1 MIFVAY
7 FLKKTNN
14 KKGTYLQI
22 YESYYDPERKGG
34 AHRSYKPIGYVH
46 ELQAGGIDDPITF
59 FSDEVQKLNQ
69 EYKKYKQAE
78 KNRQITE
85 ESPEKLLGYFP
96 LKNLNDSLGCKKYID
111 LMQTSTNFR
120 FNVSD
125 MMSALIYAR
134 LVHPCSKSRTYD
146 AVIPKL
152 FENYDFSLDQLY
164 SGLEYIGSEYE
175 KIIEIY
181 NHQVSHKYKFDTSHT
196 YFDCTNF
203 YFEIDKEDAFRLKGP
218 SKENKKEPIV
228 GLGLLLDANQIPVG
242 MKMYPGNESEK
253 PVLRNIIDD
262 LKQRNHISGRTI
274 QVADKGLNCFNNI
287 LHALKA
293 GDGYIFSKSVK
304 TLPETEKTWVLLK
317 NDYADVKNNKNEVL
331 YRIKE
336 CVDDFT
342 YSYTDAN
349 GHRKSLKLTE
359 KRIVTFNPKL
369 AEKQI
374 YEINKQVEKAKKLKT
389 CEAKKSEYGDSAK
402 YVTFVSANKKGEKT
416 DEKIRVELNEKA
428 IENAKKLAGYN
439 MIVTSEV
446 HMSASEIY
454 AAYHNLWR
462 IEESFR
468 IMKSQLDA
476 RPVYLQKEDTITGH
490 FLICY
495 LAVLL
500 TRLFQIHTLNDN
512 YGTEEIFDFI
522 RDFRV
527 AQVSE
532 RKYIN
537 LTRKSTFIKDL
548 SSLTGLPLTSYFLGN
563 EDVNKM
569 LSHRF

>member
-69 EYKKYKQAE
+69 EYKKNKQAE

-146 AVIPKL
+146 EVIPKL
-152 FENYDFSLDQLY
+152 FEDYDFSLDQLY

-203 YFEIDKEDAFRLKGP
+203 YFEIDREDAFRLKGP

-304 TLPETEKTWVLLK
+304 TLPETEKTWVLLE
-317 NDYADVKNNKNEVL
+317 NDYVDVKNNKNEVL

-374 YEINKQVEKAKKLKT
+374 YEINRQVEKAKKLKT

-416 DEKIRVELNEKA
+416 EEKIRVELNEKA

-446 HMSASEIY
+446 HMSASKIY

>member
-1 MIFVAY
+1 MAY

-46 ELQAGGIDDPITF
+46 QLQAEGMDDPIAF
-59 FSDEVQKLNQ
+59 YKDEVQKLNQ
-69 EYKKYKQAE
+69 ELKKKKQDE
-78 KNRQITE
+78 KARQISE

-96 LKNLNDSLGCKKYID
+96 LKNLCDSLRCKDYID
-111 LMQTSTNFR
+111 LMQTATGFR
-120 FNVSD
+120 FNIFD
-125 MMSALIYAR
+125 MISALVYAR
-134 LVHPCSKSRTYD
+134 VVHPCSKLKTYIE
-146 AVIPKL
+146 VIPKL
-152 FENYDFSLDQLY
+152 FEKYDFSLDQLY
-164 SGLEYIGSEYE
+164 SGLGYIGSEYE
-175 KIIEIY
+175 KIIEIF
-181 NHQVSHKYKFDTSHT
+181 NHQVALKYPFDTSHN

-203 YFEIDKEDAFRLKGP
+203 YFEIDWEDAFRLKGP

-228 GLGLLLDANQIPVG
+228 GMGLLLDANQIPIG

-253 PVLRNIIDD
+253 PVMRDIIDD

-274 QVADKGLNCFNNI
+274 QVADKGLNCFENI

-304 TLPETEKTWVLLK
+304 MLPDTEKIWVLLE
-317 NDYADVKNNKNEVL
+317 NDYVDVKNKTGEVL
-331 YRIKE
+331 YRIKD
-336 CVDDFT
+336 CVDDFN
-342 YSYTDAN
+342 YNYTDKN
-349 GHRKSLKLTE
+349 GRRKTLKLTE
-359 KRIVTFNPKL
+359 KRVVTFNPKL
-369 AEKQI
+369 AEKQKI
-374 YEINKQVEKAKKLKT
+374 EINRQVEKAKKLRT
-389 CEAKKSEYGDSAK
+389 CEAKKSEYGDSSK
-402 YVTFVSANKKGEKT
+402 YVTFISTDKKGEKT
-416 DEKIRVELNEKA
+416 TGKVKVEINEKA

-439 MIVTSEV
+439 MIVTSEIR
-446 HMSASEIY
+446 MTASEIY

-476 RPVYLQKEDTITGH
+476 RPVFMQKQETITGH

-495 LAVLL
+495 LSVLL
-500 TRLFQIHTLNDN
+500 TRLFQIHVLKDE

-527 AQVSE
+527 VKISD

-537 LTRKSTFIKDL
+537 LTRSSSFIKDL
-548 SSLTGLPLTSYFLGN
+548 TAQTDLPLTSYFLGN
-563 EDVNKM
+563 EDINKM

>member
-1 MIFVAY
+1 MAY

-46 ELQAGGIDDPITF
+46 QLQAEGMEDPIAF
-59 FSDEVQKLNQ
+59 YKDKVQKLNQ
-69 EYKKYKQAE
+69 ELKKKKQDE
-78 KNRQITE
+78 KARQISE

-96 LKNLNDSLGCKKYID
+96 LKNLCDSLRCKNYID
-111 LMQTSTNFR
+111 LMQTATGFR
-120 FNVSD
+120 FNIFD
-125 MMSALIYAR
+125 MISALVYAR
-134 LVHPCSKSRTYD
+134 VVHPCSKLKTYIE
-146 AVIPKL
+146 VIPKL
-152 FENYDFSLDQLY
+152 FEKYDFSLDQLY
-164 SGLEYIGSEYE
+164 SGLGYIGSEYE
-175 KIIEIY
+175 KIIEIF
-181 NHQVSHKYKFDTSHT
+181 NHQVALKYPFDTSHNF
-196 YFDCTNF
+196 FDCTNF
-203 YFEIDKEDAFRLKGP
+203 YFEIDREDDFRLKGP

-228 GLGLLLDANQIPVG
+228 GMGLLLDANQIPIG

-253 PVLRNIIDD
+253 PVMRDIIDD

-274 QVADKGLNCFNNI
+274 QVADKGLNCFENI

-304 TLPETEKTWVLLK
+304 MLPDTEKIWVLLE
-317 NDYADVKNNKNEVL
+317 NDYVDVKNKTGEVL
-331 YRIKE
+331 YRIKD
-336 CVDDFT
+336 CVDDFN
-342 YSYTDAN
+342 YNYTDKN
-349 GHRKSLKLTE
+349 GHRKTLKLTE
-359 KRIVTFNPKL
+359 KRVVTFNPKL
-369 AEKQI
+369 AEKQKI
-374 YEINKQVEKAKKLKT
+374 EINRQVEKAKKLRT
-389 CEAKKSEYGDSAK
+389 CEAKKSEYGDSSK
-402 YVTFVSANKKGEKT
+402 YVTFISTDKKGEKT
-416 DEKIRVELNEKA
+416 TGKVKVEINEKA

-439 MIVTSEV
+439 MIVTSEIR
-446 HMSASEIY
+446 MTASEIY

-476 RPVYLQKEDTITGH
+476 RPVFMQKQETITGH

-495 LAVLL
+495 LSVLL
-500 TRLFQIHTLNDN
+500 TRLFQIHVLKDE

-527 AQVSE
+527 VKISD

-537 LTRKSTFIKDL
+537 LTRSSSFIKDL
-548 SSLTGLPLTSYFLGN
+548 TAQTDLPLTSYFLGN
-563 EDVNKM
+563 EDINKM

>member
-1 MIFVAY
+1 MAY

-46 ELQAGGIDDPITF
+46 QLQAEGMDDPIAF
-59 FSDEVQKLNQ
+59 YKDEVQKLNQ
-69 EYKKYKQAE
+69 ELKKKKQDE
-78 KNRQITE
+78 KARQISE

-96 LKNLNDSLGCKKYID
+96 LKNLCDSLRCKNYID
-111 LMQTSTNFR
+111 LMQTATGFR
-120 FNVSD
+120 FNIFD
-125 MMSALIYAR
+125 MMSALVYAR
-134 LVHPCSKSRTYD
+134 VVHPCSKLKTYIE
-146 AVIPKL
+146 VIPKL
-152 FENYDFSLDQLY
+152 FEKYDFSLDQLY
-164 SGLEYIGSEYE
+164 SGFGYIGSEYE
-175 KIIEIY
+175 KIIEIF
-181 NHQVSHKYKFDTSHT
+181 NHQVALKYPFDTSHNF
-196 YFDCTNF
+196 FDCTNF
-203 YFEIDKEDAFRLKGP
+203 YFEIDREDDFRLKGP

-228 GLGLLLDANQIPVG
+228 GMGLLLDANQIPIG

-253 PVLRNIIDD
+253 PVMRDIIDD

-274 QVADKGLNCFNNI
+274 QVADKGLNCFENI

-304 TLPETEKTWVLLK
+304 MLPDTEKIWVLLE
-317 NDYADVKNNKNEVL
+317 NDYVDVKNKTGEVL
-331 YRIKE
+331 YRIKD
-336 CVDDFT
+336 CVDDFN
-342 YSYTDAN
+342 YNYTDKN
-349 GHRKSLKLTE
+349 GHRKTLKLTE
-359 KRIVTFNPKL
+359 KRVVTFNPKL
-369 AEKQI
+369 AEKQKI
-374 YEINKQVEKAKKLKT
+374 EINRQVEKAKKLRT
-389 CEAKKSEYGDSAK
+389 CEAKKSEYGDSSK
-402 YVTFVSANKKGEKT
+402 YVTFISTDKKGEKT
-416 DEKIRVELNEKA
+416 TGKVKVEINEKA

-439 MIVTSEV
+439 MIVTSEIR
-446 HMSASEIY
+446 MTASEIY

-476 RPVYLQKEDTITGH
+476 RPVFMQKQETITGH

-495 LAVLL
+495 LSVLL
-500 TRLFQIHTLNDN
+500 TRLFQIHVLKDE

-527 AQVSE
+527 VKISD

-537 LTRKSTFIKDL
+537 LTRSSSFIKDL
-548 SSLTGLPLTSYFLGN
+548 TAQTDLPLTSYFLGN
-563 EDVNKM
+563 EDINKM